1 MGTLIYTIKTSMG
14 RIQPASWPYLEIGMG
29 SGKGAEGASPWC
41 GLGRLWEGL
50 AAQQQVACRQ
60 KAGLGSR
67 PALPES
73 RPQGQHALGG
83 EGGRGLKAWR
93 GDWDTRSWGSPPPPP
108 WAASSPRALLLPAL
122 LGAALSRPLRQT
134 PCTPSSPF
142 VPAPETLFKTLVM
155 TVSKYIAVGVLCD
168 ACTPVR

>member
-93 GDWDTRSWGSPPPPP
+93 GDWDTRSWGSPPPHRGLHQ
-108 WAASSPRALLLPAL
+108 ARELFCFLLCSALRCPVPSDKHPVPQAH
-122 LGAALSRPLRQT
+122 PLCRLRK
-134 PCTPSSPF
+134 PSSKH
-142 VPAPETLFKTLVM
+142 LL
-155 TVSKYIAVGVLCD
+155 
-168 ACTPVR
+168 

>member
-93 GDWDTRSWGSPPPPP
+93 GDWDTCSWGSPPPTVGCIKPESSSASCSARRCVVPSPP
-108 WAASSPRALLLPAL
+108 TNTLYPKLTLCAGS
-122 LGAALSRPLRQT
+122 GNPLQNT
-134 PCTPSSPF
+134 CYDG
-142 VPAPETLFKTLVM
+142 E
-155 TVSKYIAVGVLCD
+155 
-168 ACTPVR
+168 